1 MLKRWV
7 VAHPEIREDKLNKR
21 TACLIIASDG
31 LWDAL
36 TDQEAIDEV
45 MKHTDPEAA
54 ARAVITVAYDRGSYD
69 NISAIV
75 AYVDF
80 SGLDEED
87 GGGRGRRDVQCQRQA
102 APANARHDDDDES
115 SEHWIFL
122 LLVT

>member
-87 GGGRGRRDVQCQRQA
+87 GEDEVVETSNASVRPPRRT
-102 APANARHDDDDES
+102 HDTTDQT
-115 SEHWIFL
+115 L
-122 LLVT
+122 GV